1 MKILVNAI
9 SSLLILCCLFACGGS
24 GGNGS
29 NAPLSV
35 DLTGFTQTP
44 LAGGGI
50 SAVKKGSDGLILEQG
65 IIVNG
70 KKNGSW
76 ITYYPTKE
84 DRIKTIANYVDNEL
98 NGLFLTMSDRGQIE
112 TKTNY
117 VNGAYDGVYSKYK
130 YGNLEETATYANG
143 KMTGLFKQ
151 YYRNNK
157 IKLEAEYK
165 DGQQHGSYRYYDE
178 EGNTVMQYEYEN
190 GTKLSGG
197 MTK

>member
-1 MKILVNAI
+1 MKILVNTI
-9 SSLLILCCLFACGGS
+9 SSLLILFLFACGGS
-24 GGNGS
+24 GGSTS

-44 LAGGGI
+44 LASGGI
-50 SAVKKGSDGLILEQG
+50 SAVKTGADGKVLEQG

-76 ITYYPTKE
+76 MTYHPNKE
-84 DRIKTIANYVDNEL
+84 DRIKTIANYVNNEL
-98 NGLFLTMSDRGQIE
+98 NGLYLTMSDRGQIE

-117 VNGAYDGVYSKYK
+117 VNGAYDGVYSKFK
-130 YGNLEETATYANG
+130 FGNLEETATYVNG
-143 KMTGLFKQ
+143 QMTGTFKQ

-165 DGQQHGSYRYYDE
+165 DGKQHGSYKYYDE
-178 EGNTVMQYEYEN
+178 EGNIMMEYEYKN
-190 GTKLSGG
+190 GEKVSGG
-197 MTK
+197 LTK